1 MSERLPYEDELQ
13 QHWNDLPLPDENK
26 AWEDMKRR
34 LEEEDDDRPII
45 AWWRRGCLLWG
56 FLLLVIFSSGLWLI
70 RERYFSSDNNKKEAV
85 TKQEEVTGN
94 KKKDSVIMQRVPSN
108 AGPDGSRQNT
118 KDKNGPLKEIT
129 EGPSTENTG
138 KPLTDNESGI
148 DDPASIVNKKKQEI
162 EIKERTGIENPVVT
176 GRRGKR
182 NNSVVMRKGNTG
194 STTVSTG
201 SRTDVKELPRKQVS
215 VQKKP
220 AKEKLG
226 QVDTMFLQ
234 PDQVYVSDVPLR
246 TGGHPFTGKP
256 DSIASQAPVKRDSIF
271 SKPPSKKDSLAIN
284 TPNKDSTKKKKQITF
299 SAGIAMQ
306 QLLPVAGQKTVPYNS
321 LGRKGTLADYIPSI
335 YFRAIKEKKWFVQG
349 EFRYG
354 APQYTKEFVYNQQ
367 QREDTAGP
375 IDFTTRTTSTLK
387 KTYYHQL
394 PVTFN
399 YFVAKDWSVGA
410 GLSWN
415 KFVSAIADIEVR
427 RRNNTTTL
435 DSVLRKG
442 LFAQKGDSATAFS
455 KSYFQGVIESQYK
468 WKRFSFGARYTF
480 GLQPYVKF
488 TLLNGETGQDRSS
501 SLQVFLRYELWQSKK
516 KE

>member
-1 MSERLPYEDELQ
+1 MSERLPYEDQLQ

-56 FLLLVIFSSGLWLI
+56 FLLLVIFGSGLWLI
-70 RERYFSSDNNKKEAV
+70 RERYFSSGNNKKKAV

-94 KKKDSVIMQRVPSN
+94 KKKDTVIIQTIPSN
-108 AGPDGSRQNT
+108 PKPGRSEESTDDET
-118 KDKNGPLKEIT
+118 DPLKEMT
-129 EGPSTENTG
+129 NGQNTENTNNPPTG
-138 KPLTDNESGI
+138 NESGI
-148 DDPASIVNKKKQEI
+148 DVPVSIVGKENQRI
-162 EIKERTGIENPVVT
+162 EIKEKIGIENPVVT

-182 NNSVVMRKGNTG
+182 NNTPVMKKGNTG
-194 STTVSTG
+194 STPVVTGRRSNVTSTPGNHLTVKG
-201 SRTDVKELPRKQVS
+201 G
-215 VQKKP
+215 P
-220 AKEKLG
+220 ATNKTG
-226 QVDTMFLQ
+226 QVNSRPRQ
-234 PDQVYVSDVPLR
+234 PGQDNEKDVPLK
-246 TGGHPFTGKP
+246 TDDPLLNIKP
-256 DSIASQAPVKRDSIF
+256 DSVVSSPTIKKDSIVT
-271 SKPPSKKDSLAIN
+271 KPPVKKDSLA
-284 TPNKDSTKKKKQITF
+284 TSTAKMDSTKKKKQITF
-299 SAGIAMQ
+299 SAGFAMQ

-367 QREDTAGP
+367 QREDTVGP
-375 IDFTTRTTSTLK
+375 VDFTTRTTSTLK

-427 RRNNTTTL
+427 RRNNTTTA

-442 LFAQKGDSATAFS
+442 LFAQKGDSASAFK

-488 TLLNGETGQDRSS
+488 TLLNGETGQDRSN